1 VPPGIR
7 KKVTKACQVAGKLP
21 TVTPKRQK
29 RLAKSAAANLAQART
44 LASKAK
50 RKLSDP
56 CRQALLD
63 LLR

>member
-1 VPPGIR
+1 
-7 KKVTKACQVAGKLP
+7 
-21 TVTPKRQK
+21 VTPKRQK
-29 RLAKSAAANLAQART
+29 RLAKSAAADLSQART

-50 RKLSDP
+50 RKLSDA